1 MSKDDILKLVK
12 PYEPK
17 HLDCLGEDN
26 PKLGK
31 LWDILYDKVK
41 AGELTLEALEEAIG
55 DGSEAYPSG
64 FPGLYNLFPNFTTQV
79 ETSLLHDRGY
89 PAFCG

>member
-1 MSKDDILKLVK
+1 MNKDDIVKLVK

-17 HLDCLGEDN
+17 RSVHALDN

-31 LWDILYDKVK
+31 LWDILYDKVV
-41 AGELTLEALEEAIG
+41 AGEITLEALEEAIG

-64 FPGLYNLFPNFTTQV
+64 FPGLYNLFPDFTSQV
-79 ETSLLHDRGY
+79 ETALLRDKGF
-89 PAFCG
+89 PAFGC